1 MHATEPVEKVQSRL
15 GHQKKELQDVVMMSD
30 AVESGDDLSLPIA
43 HRIKS
48 PRKPHKGKTT
58 LALSQSQKES
68 SNAVSDRHN
77 ETTSGLWRLA
87 PSSGGK
93 LNDCRTLFSQD
104 SRYFFTGNG
113 SDIKMFSVSTG
124 VVVRTLES
132 VIPTGSSSLVVSVVL
147 DPHHA
152 TQVIAAYS
160 DGLIALWDHSTG
172 ALVKKWITELPL
184 SQILMNP
191 RCPYEAFLVIRDS
204 YEKLSEK
211 SGRIQLRERGS
222 VIKFELQN
230 KNVTVL
236 FESKKERIGQIDLA
250 VEDTVLVV
258 STSSAFFLVDHSSK
272 RPSVRKFETPDKIV
286 TMAVN
291 PAQPFVATG
300 DSRGRIKLWYCFNLA
315 GNQKPISSLLH
326 WHAHQVN
333 DLAFTPDGTILI
345 SGGDESVL
353 VLWQLETG
361 NKQFFP
367 RMGSEILS
375 IGISSDQML
384 YSIGHKDNCVR
395 IVSAAD
401 MSIKQEI
408 AAVKSANVNHRMY
421 PMTAGLVVDPRSASI
436 AMNGYPGSVQFYN
449 PALEQSI
456 TEVDVSP
463 RNRVTRIEDRE
474 ILRPHVHHIQF
485 SDDGEWMA
493 TVDVRNDRIFATE
506 SYLRFWKYN
515 TESRSYVANTRVDSP
530 HGETVTSLR
539 FQPRV
544 PGQPLLAATSG
555 ADKLFKIWEFVEPKN
570 DRETA
575 TWVCR
580 STGFYKSL
588 VPMSIAFSK
597 DGGVMAVACGSIVTL
612 WDPFTSAFKMTLVYP
627 PASETITKMTFVH
640 DQPFLVVAAQTCL
653 HVWNVLTGAVVWS
666 LRGSVSHLLSDSHS
680 SHFIA
685 LIHDLDSDG
694 SARLALFTPSTPV
707 PELVHKITTKC
718 HGVAFTADVEG
729 SRIVY
734 LDADF
739 RFQTLFKATN
749 VAPTQMET
757 VAAEEL
763 HAQQSL
769 FTSIYG
775 GSIYHT
781 SVSESAVRRLG
792 PSPTPRDGD
801 LSATI
806 NINREEAERTAVC
819 STVSTS
825 HALGFLEAP
834 SHIVAAPSKL
844 VDSFME
850 QFLIRR
856 AKISTDDDF
865 ATHSVA
871 SHETVVALPIVDPT
885 VGHGHLE
892 TSVSFLDAF
901 FSTLWV
907 SPITKSCNAA
917 SGEPVMNGSSPL
929 ILSTNQGQRKAES
942 PLVTAKG
949 TPSTLSAKTRS
960 KMADGSVARPCE
972 TESST
977 AAPILASKSTKE
989 SAVNPVAPTEETL
1002 LIHDTP
1008 TKMTKKAVASKA
1020 LPDVTSSSRAT
1031 RSATRAPH
1039 AADDTD
1045 STIGVSGKGRSLSAR
1060 KPKKRSLEST
1070 K

>member
-1 MHATEPVEKVQSRL
+1 MHATEPRKGAKSPWASEEGAAGRCNDERCGL
-15 GHQKKELQDVVMMSD
+15 EMI
-30 AVESGDDLSLPIA
+30 SLPIA

-48 PRKPHKGKTT
+48 TKTPQGKTT
-58 LALSQSQKES
+58 LALSQSQKS
-68 SNAVSDRHN
+68 
-77 ETTSGLWRLA
+77 RLM
-87 PSSGGK
+87 PFRIVIMNYLGPI
-93 LNDCRTLFSQD
+93 L
-104 SRYFFTGNG
+104 FTGNG

-132 VIPTGSSSLVVSVVL
+132 VIPTGSSSLVVS
-147 DPHHA
+147 
-152 TQVIAAYS
+152 
-160 DGLIALWDHSTG
+160 
-172 ALVKKWITELPL
+172 KWITELPL
-184 SQILMNP
+184 SQILMNS

-230 KNVTVL
+230 KNVTRL
-236 FESKKERIGQIDLA
+236 L
-250 VEDTVLVV
+250 
-258 STSSAFFLVDHSSK
+258 LVDHSSK

-286 TMAVN
+286 TMAAN

-300 DSRGRIKLWYCFNLA
+300 DSRGRIKPGIAFNLA

-361 NKQFFP
+361 
-367 RMGSEILS
+367 
-375 IGISSDQML
+375 ISSFSSYGIRDSFHR
-384 YSIGHKDNCVR
+384 YEH
-395 IVSAAD
+395 
-401 MSIKQEI
+401 KQEI

-544 PGQPLLAATSG
+544 PGQPLWQPRLVLINFSKSG
-555 ADKLFKIWEFVEPKN
+555 
-570 DRETA
+570 T

-666 LRGSVSHLLSDSHS
+666 LRGSVSHLLGFSFFSFYSVDPRS
-680 SHFIA
+680 
-685 LIHDLDSDG
+685 DSDG
-694 SARLALFTPSTPV
+694 T
-707 PELVHKITTKC
+707 
-718 HGVAFTADVEG
+718 FTADVEG

-769 FTSIYG
+769 FTK
-775 GSIYHT
+775 
-781 SVSESAVRRLG
+781 
-792 PSPTPRDGD
+792 
-801 LSATI
+801 
-806 NINREEAERTAVC
+806 
-819 STVSTS
+819 
-825 HALGFLEAP
+825 AP

-1045 STIGVSGKGRSLSAR
+1045 STMGVSGKGKSLSAR